1 MNTALT
7 WAKRALEFYES
18 PEIMDTYARLL
29 YKTGNNQAA
38 IEWETKAANLMK
50 QRGMS
55 AVNYEKVLAK
65 MKNNDTIIDEY

>member
-1 MNTALT
+1 
-7 WAKRALEFYES
+7 
-18 PEIMDTYARLL
+18 MDTYARLL